1 MWGQIFWPS
10 RIGLPS
16 VGINLWGNP
25 MKKLTALAIKAAM
38 TRPGTYQDGDGL
50 FLKVNKSGGAYWL
63 LRLQRDGKRHDIG
76 LGSAKLLSLLEAR
89 QKANE
94 LRKAVKIDR
103 RDVLAERK
111 SEAAAKV
118 TFREAARRD
127 PRRRRARCGAGGAWL
142 AGMRPHRP
150 R

>member
-1 MWGQIFWPS
+1 
-10 RIGLPS
+10 
-16 VGINLWGNP
+16 
-25 MKKLTALAIKAAM
+25 MKKLTAFAIKAAM

-63 LRLQRDGKRHDIG
+63 LHLQRDGKRHDIG

-111 SEAAAKV
+111 DEAAAKV
-118 TFREAARRD
+118 TFREAARQYHEENAAGWKSAVY
-127 PRRRRARCGAGGAWL
+127 ARQWL
-142 AGMRPHRP
+142 ASLESHAFP
-150 R
+150 